1 MVPLPLSLHY
11 IFLPCLGRRE
21 EGSVNHV
28 TDVDARKVPT
38 EILKRHPTRKIT
50 ALLKKDTH
58 SYWINLAFLSIDHY
72 VVP

>member
-11 IFLPCLGRRE
+11 IFLPCLGRRA

-38 EILKRHPTRKIT
+38 EILKRHPTRQIT
-50 ALLKKDTH
+50 ALLHKRTLQ
-58 SYWINLAFLSIDHY
+58 IG
-72 VVP
+72 